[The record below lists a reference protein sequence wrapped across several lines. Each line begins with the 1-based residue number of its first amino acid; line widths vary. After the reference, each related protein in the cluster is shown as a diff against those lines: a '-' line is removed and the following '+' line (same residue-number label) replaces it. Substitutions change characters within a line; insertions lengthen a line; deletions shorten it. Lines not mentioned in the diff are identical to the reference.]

1 MKSGVKTVVNTV
13 DINRLRLDK
22 DIYINLLNKYK
33 NKIENAH
40 ANERIKIISQ
50 CKNCNEYNLLT
61 SEEQDKL
68 FMELMSIDKRFK

>member
-33 NKIENAH
+33 KRKYFPKIEN
-40 ANERIKIISQ
+40 SLLFFG
-50 CKNCNEYNLLT
+50 KNAILNNAC
-61 SEEQDKL
+61 
-68 FMELMSIDKRFK
+68 I

>member
-33 NKIENAH
+33 KKIENAH
-40 ANERIKIISQ
+40 AKERIKIISQ
-50 CKNCNEYNLLT
+50 CKN
-61 SEEQDKL
+61 
-68 FMELMSIDKRFK
+68 